1 MPDNDKDKTREK
13 ALEPAVT
20 GATSATPAP
29 AAPETGEP
37 DFEIIKP
44 PDALGAKVRKVS
56 GEVSDLLTMSD
67 KEMAGKKTDFNFA
80 VERELA
86 RIQTVFTEVWTN
98 EATRD
103 LAIPEILTLTGE
115 ITRRATGVNFTLLAR
130 IAELFGR
137 YAADVP
143 PAQQKRAA
151 VESYINA
158 MQVIWTHRLSGT
170 GGAIGERM
178 TADLVTLNKKAGAR
192 S

>member
-1 MPDNDKDKTREK
+1 MAENDKDKAPEK
-13 ALEPAVT
+13 APAQAVT
-20 GATSATPAP
+20 GAAAAEPVQ

-37 DFEIIKP
+37 DFQIIKP
-44 PDALGAKVRKVS
+44 PDTIGAKVRKVS
-56 GEVSDLLTMSD
+56 GDVSDLLTMSD
-67 KEMAGKKTDFNFA
+67 KEMAGKKTDFTFA

-86 RIQTVFTEVWTN
+86 RIQTVFLEVWIN

-115 ITRRATGVNFTLLAR
+115 ITRRAAGVNFTLLAR
-130 IAELFGR
+130 IAELFGK

-158 MQVIWTHRLSGT
+158 MQVIWTQRL
-170 GGAIGERM
+170 GGNGGEIGARM
-178 TADLVTLNKKAGAR
+178 TTDLVTLNRKAGAR